1 VGSRTHWG
9 GLDGLRAL
17 AVLAVLG
24 THFGFL
30 GTNAVVGVDL
40 FFVISGFLITTL
52 LLKERDQSGAL
63 SLTNFWTRR
72 ALRLLPALVCAVGF
86 AVALSLFAS
95 SSLRHQTLVG
105 LPWVFLYVGNW
116 VKASG
121 GATTL
126 GLLVHTWSLAVE
138 EQFYI
143 VWPIVAAFCI
153 CRRSTRRRTAARML
167 VVLAGLDCLYF
178 LWAVRTWGGHVAF
191 FRTDTHAFG
200 LLAGCAM
207 AVFLSE
213 HEARGVALSRLL
225 RRGLQVAAPIALAI
239 FCLICVAPTTSASGA
254 AMLVIA
260 GTVASVVLVSSV
272 VLVPHT
278 TLPRL
283 LSSRVGRWFGRRS
296 YGIYLYHF
304 PLAVVLVQAS
314 IFHGLAHFGAITLG
328 AAASVAIAAA
338 SYRWVELPFLRYKK
352 RFAGISSQTE
362 FDDFPDVQ
370 PELEISST

>member
-1 VGSRTHWG
+1 VGSRSHWG

-40 FFVISGFLITTL
+40 FFVLSGFLITTL

-63 SLTNFWTRR
+63 SLRNFWTRR

-86 AVALSLFAS
+86 ALALSPFAS
-95 SSLRHQTLVG
+95 SAQRHHTLVC

-116 VKASG
+116 FQASG
-121 GATTL
+121 SL
-126 GLLVHTWSLAVE
+126 GLLTPTWSLAVE

-153 CRRSTRRRTAARML
+153 CRCSVPRRTAARVL
-167 VVLAGLDCLYF
+167 VVLAGLDCVYF
-178 LWAVRTWGGHVAF
+178 LWAVRMWGGDVAY

-213 HEARGVALSRLL
+213 REARGVSLSRLL
-225 RRGLQVAAPIALAI
+225 RGGLQVAAPMALAI
-239 FCLICVAPTTSASGA
+239 LCLICVAPTTTSASGA
-254 AMLVIA
+254 AMLIIA
-260 GTVASVVLVSSV
+260 GTVASLVLVSTV
-272 VLVPHT
+272 VLVPRT
-278 TLPRL
+278 ALPRL

-304 PLAVVLVQAS
+304 PLALVLVHAG
-314 IFHGLAHFGAITLG
+314 IFHGLAHFGALTLG
-328 AAASVAIAAA
+328 VAASVAIAAA
-338 SYRWVELPFLRYKK
+338 SYRWIELPFLRYKK

-362 FDDFPDVQ
+362 FDYFPDAQ
-370 PELEISST
+370 PGLELSST